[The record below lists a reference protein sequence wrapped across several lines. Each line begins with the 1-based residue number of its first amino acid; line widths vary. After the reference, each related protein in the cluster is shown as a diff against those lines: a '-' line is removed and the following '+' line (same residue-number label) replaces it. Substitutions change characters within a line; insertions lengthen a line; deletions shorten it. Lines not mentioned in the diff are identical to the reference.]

1 MINQQKEINHTHIVH
16 KDMDSPKKKCLVL
29 GISVGAALN
38 KTCLSLFYSNLSAQ
52 FEAIQAFKDYFSPD
66 FLFTPMDLSV
76 EAECFGGEVFFF
88 DTDAPSIKNR
98 FINSEDQIVHLN
110 IPHVG
115 LKRDKLYL
123 DVASRIV
130 SLKKTTPFFA
140 GATGPFTLA
149 GRLFGITEIF
159 NLTIEDESSTKKL
172 IEKCS
177 QYLLN
182 YIFEFKNIGCDGVLI
197 AEPLAGLLSP
207 GSMHNFS
214 SKYIQSLVG
223 EVQSD
228 DFQVIYHNC
237 GAKKVHLD
245 AIYETGAAVF
255 HFGAPMDMIAALDK
269 SGEGKIVSGNL
280 DPTKIF
286 LSTDHQF
293 VIHSAKELMGVMKP
307 YPNFLIATGCD
318 LNMRTPLQNISSFFS
333 ITRTGK

>member
-1 MINQQKEINHTHIVH
+1 MNNSPKEFNHDDLVH
-16 KDMDSPKKKCLVL
+16 KDNNSIKRKCLVL
-29 GISVGAALN
+29 GISVGAALH
-38 KTCLSLFYSNLSAQ
+38 KTSLSLFYSNLSAQ
-52 FEAIQAFKDYFSPD
+52 FEAIHAFYEHFSPD

-76 EAECFGGEVFFF
+76 EAECFGGEVSFSH
-88 DTDAPSIKNR
+88 TDAPSIKNR
-98 FINSEDQIVHLN
+98 FINGVDQVEDLN

-115 LKRDKLYL
+115 FKRDKLYL
-123 DVASRIV
+123 DVAGRIV
-130 SLKKTTPFFA
+130 SLKKPTPFFA
-140 GATGPFTLA
+140 GVTGPFTVA

-159 NLTIEDESSTKKL
+159 NLTIEDESSAKEL

-182 YIFEFKNIGCDGVLI
+182 YILEFKKIGCDGVLI

-214 SKYIQSLVG
+214 STYIHSLV
-223 EVQSD
+223 EKVQSD

-245 AIYETGAAVF
+245 TIYETDAAVF

-280 DPTKIF
+280 DPNKVF

-293 VIHSAKELMGVMKP
+293 VIHSVQELMDSMKP

-318 LNMRTPLQNISSFFS
+318 LSMRTPLQNISSFFS